1 MSWRIIATVLVIV
14 FSIVLLQSALAGPL
28 METSERLNESGDY
41 SDNGHFDGNQI
52 ISDMPGHWFNMGLV
66 AIFGIMAWGAW
77 RVIREE
83 LTRGR
88 L

>member
-1 MSWRIIATVLVIV
+1 MSWRIIATVLVVV
-14 FSIVLLQSALAGPL
+14 FSIILLQGALAGPL
-28 METSERLNESGDY
+28 TETADRLGGSGDY
-41 SDNGHFDGNQI
+41 ENEHFDGNQI
-52 ISDMPGHWFNMGLV
+52 IQDMPGHWFNMGRV
-66 AIFGIMAWGAW
+66 GIFGIMAWGAW